1 MGLEAKREGDPPEAG
16 AAVPAHGDGRG
27 APGDGAPERRFDALD
42 PGAAPPRRAR
52 QLRWARWARWAAPV
66 VAAVLLLLALGR
78 GVGLLA
84 LIPLALLGAG
94 IFLLTRAS
102 RPGAPQAW
110 PEQGRRGLRLGGG
123 RLSYHA
129 ARGAAPMLLLDLD
142 RPFGVTLLSSPR
154 RDRVVAL
161 LSSSAG
167 AFFIGAA
174 FDAASRRAF
183 AAVVERATIVPI
195 DEVGLDAIGPDGE
208 PLQLAPE
215 AFSALVEELA
225 RRAPGCLERLF
236 LTDARGA
243 PLCLDERE
251 LRAGGRA
258 FDLGAPIEWRA
269 FVFQEAIGHAV
280 ALYQGTWVRQGM
292 SEIVLVCLLPAITPT
307 PAGEGVALSS
317 LDRSA
322 IRDLRLMQGAP
333 EDPPAAPLRVAMD
346 RLLMLPIRS
355 ALDKAP
361 RPAAQPPRARA

>member
-1 MGLEAKREGDPPEAG
+1 MGLLAKREGDPPEAG
-16 AAVPAHGDGRG
+16 AAVPARGDGQR
-27 APGDGAPERRFDALD
+27 APGAGAPERSFDALD
-42 PGAAPPRRAR
+42 PDAAPPRREHR
-52 QLRWARWARWAAPV
+52 LRWARWAAV
-66 VAAVLLLLALGR
+66 AVLAAALSLLAVDR
-78 GVGLLA
+78 GVGLPA

-94 IFLLTRAS
+94 IILLTRGPRS
-102 RPGAPQAW
+102 GSPGAGP
-110 PEQGRRGLRLGGG
+110 GRSRRGLRLGGD
-123 RLSYHA
+123 RLTYQ
-129 ARGAAPMLLLDLD
+129 ARGAAAPILLLELD
-142 RPFGVTLLSSPR
+142 KPFGVTLLSSPR

-183 AAVVERATIVPI
+183 ASVVERATIVAT

-208 PLQLAPE
+208 ALQLAPE
-215 AFSALVEELA
+215 TFSALMEALTS
-225 RRAPGCLERLF
+225 RAPGCLERFF

-251 LRAGGRA
+251 LRAGGRS

-280 ALYQGTWVRQGM
+280 ALYQGTWARQGT

-307 PAGEGVALSS
+307 PAGEGVVLSS
-317 LDRSA
+317 LDRRA

-333 EDPPAAPLRVAMD
+333 EDPPAPPLRVAMD